1 MNQRVQRLA
10 MEIRE
15 ILGEILVRQEVKDP
29 RVQDAGLITLTHVR
43 LTGDLQK
50 VTALFT
56 VHGATPAALEK
67 VKAGLNHAGGFLRRR
82 LGKEL
87 SVRTVPTVSFEI
99 DQVFEQEERVDK
111 LLREIH
117 DQPKET
123 DDSAGGEAASAEA
136 GTEESANQDALAN
149 PKEPSS

>member
-15 ILGEILVRQEVKDP
+15 ILGEILVRQEIKDP

-56 VHGATPAALEK
+56 VHGATRAALEK
-67 VKAGLNHAGGFLRRR
+67 TKAGLNHAGSYLRRR

-99 DQVFEQEERVDK
+99 DDVFEQEEKVDK
-111 LLREIH
+111 LLREVQAQSKAS
-117 DQPKET
+117 DEST
-123 DDSAGGEAASAEA
+123 GAEGDS
-136 GTEESANQDALAN
+136 
-149 PKEPSS
+149 

>member
-15 ILGEILVRQEVKDP
+15 ILGEILVRQEIKDP

-56 VHGATPAALEK
+56 VHGASPAALEK
-67 VKAGLNHAGGFLRRR
+67 VQAGLNHAGGFLRRR

-87 SVRTVPTVSFEI
+87 SVRTVPTVTFEV
-99 DQVFEQEERVDK
+99 DRVFEQEEKVDK
-111 LLREIH
+111 LLREIGSTPATEAPAA
-117 DQPKET
+117 DT
-123 DDSAGGEAASAEA
+123 DESSTAPESSS
-136 GTEESANQDALAN
+136 EESK
-149 PKEPSS
+149 P